1 MRRSLADIFALLP
14 LIAQAGSRDCKTV
27 DGLESRRAIGLTET
41 KQHCNSHS
49 VVAFGSYPIGIVAAP
64 GGSINGLPN
73 HTRGIARGDKPDKVI
88 QASERKSV
96 QGGFEIEAF
105 IQPF

>member
-1 MRRSLADIFALLP
+1 MRLSLADIFTSLP
-14 LIAQAGSRDCKTV
+14 RVAQARSRDCKIA
-27 DGLESRRAIGLTET
+27 DGSESRRAIGLTGA
-41 KQHCNSHS
+41 KQHCDSHR

-64 GGSINGLPN
+64 DGSINGLPN
-73 HTRGIARGDKPDKVI
+73 HTRGIARGYKPDKVI